1 MEMSRDEQRRGLREE
16 IARTREEVARRDRV
30 ASDPNERPRTRDG
43 ARLRAERDRIR
54 IRNLQGRIDW
64 LDRVDSWH

>member
-1 MEMSRDEQRRGLREE
+1 MEMSREEQRRGLREE
-16 IARTREEVARRDRV
+16 IARTREEAARRDRV
-30 ASDPNERPRTRDG
+30 AVDPNEHPSTRAG
-43 ARLRAERDRIR
+43 ARLRADRDRTR

>member
-16 IARTREEVARRDRV
+16 IARTREEAARRDRV
-30 ASDPNERPRTRDG
+30 ASDLNERPRTRDG
-43 ARLRAERDRIR
+43 ARRRAGRDRIR
-54 IRNLQGRIDW
+54 IRNLQDRIDF